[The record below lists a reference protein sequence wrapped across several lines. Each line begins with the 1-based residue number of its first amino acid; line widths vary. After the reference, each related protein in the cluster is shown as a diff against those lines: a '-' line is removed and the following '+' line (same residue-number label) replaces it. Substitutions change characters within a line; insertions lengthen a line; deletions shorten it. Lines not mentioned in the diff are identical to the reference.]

1 MKNSTQNDDTKLI
14 MRMLEKMYVQRV
26 RDLREIEQALK
37 DIRKIK
43 KKRKNEQDREQTEQE
58 MVQSDDR
65 YTGNLPFP
73 IPRSG

>member
-1 MKNSTQNDDTKLI
+1 MKKPKQNNDTEPI

-37 DIRKIK
+37 DIRKIN
-43 KKRKNEQDREQTEQE
+43 KKRENEQDREQTEQE